1 MDLIDL
7 HLFLQIIKIITKIYL
22 LNYAKNISQFWWA
35 IANYIKNF
43 LISKLFSVQ
52 INSTF

>member
-22 LNYAKNISQFWWA
+22 LNHTQNISQFWCA
-35 IANYIKNF
+35 IANYSKNSLILKIKS
-43 LISKLFSVQ
+43 IQ